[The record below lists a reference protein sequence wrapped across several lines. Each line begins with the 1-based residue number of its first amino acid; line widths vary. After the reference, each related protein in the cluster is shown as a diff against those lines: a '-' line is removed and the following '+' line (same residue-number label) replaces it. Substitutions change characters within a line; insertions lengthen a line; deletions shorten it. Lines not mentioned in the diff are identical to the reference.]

1 LYNYHA
7 DNPPPSENGNSILEN
22 GSSVSVGAVVGI
34 VVAVA
39 VVIILVFSILWWKGC
54 LRKKSSLER
63 GNYKEITNLTIFILD
78 HV

>member
-1 LYNYHA
+1 LYNNQA
-7 DNPPPSENGNSILEN
+7 DNSPPSDNR
-22 GSSVSVGAVVGI
+22 SVGAVVGI

-63 GNYKEITNLTIFILD
+63 GNLPS
-78 HV
+78 